1 MRYHHRVKNLQSV
14 VFFGTH
20 ELAVPALEA
29 LGGLGIVPKLV
40 VTRPR
45 AGLREVDN
53 SHHPVRDWARDA
65 EVKTVR
71 SRRAIDPELH
81 EKIAA
86 LEPDLLVVVD
96 YGRPLPPEL
105 LDVAARGAIEVHPS
119 LLPKLRGAHALRA
132 ALAAGE
138 SKTGVS
144 VFQPAEEPWGGP
156 ILLQEELE
164 IVDHES
170 FGKLLPRAQEM
181 AVELLIKAL
190 KKVDRGKGKPKGKAQ
205 KDDNATHVPQIGG
218 RHRKAPW
225 SMAAAKVYDRLRA
238 YSPPGMMAYYSYRPV
253 EILSGT
259 AMEWVEAPYGTTGTY
274 LGMRQGK
281 LAVLCG
287 DSTVFGIER
296 LRRPDAEPQGASAFA
311 RAEELR
317 VGDRFV

>member
-1 MRYHHRVKNLQSV
+1 MRYHRRVKNLQSV

-20 ELAVPALEA
+20 ELAVPALET
-29 LGGLGIVPKLV
+29 LSGLDIVPKLV

-53 SHHPVRDWARDA
+53 SLHPVRDWAREA
-65 EVKTVR
+65 EIKAVR
-71 SRRAIDPELH
+71 SRQALEPELH
-81 EKIAA
+81 ERIAG

-132 ALAAGE
+132 ALAAGD

-144 VFQPAEEPWGGP
+144 VFQAVEEPWGGP
-156 ILLQEELE
+156 ILFQEELE
-164 IVDHES
+164 IDGHDS
-170 FGKLLPRAQEM
+170 FGKLLPKAQEV
-181 AVELLIKAL
+181 AVELLAQAL
-190 KKVDRGKGKPKGKAQ
+190 KKVDRGKGKPKGKPQ
-205 KDDNATHVPQIGG
+205 KDDNATHVPRIGG

-225 SMAAAKVYDRLRA
+225 SMEAKYVHARLRA
-238 YSPPGMMAYYSYRPV
+238 YTPPGLMAYYSYRPI

-259 AMEWVEAPYGTTGTY
+259 SMEWVEAPYGTSGTY

-287 DSTVFGIER
+287 GSTVFGIER
-296 LRRPDAEPQGASAFA
+296 LRRPDGEAQGASAFA
-311 RAEELR
+311 RSEELR